1 MEVSTAKALAM
12 LALGVG
18 SFVTGMIPACFTEGA
33 RQKNPLFISTLLCF
47 GAGVLLSTSLV
58 HMLPEAREKL
68 PDYSELMLC
77 VGFFIVYMVDET
89 VHLFYGGMGHN
100 HQGSRQYGS
109 GEETT
114 LLSRRLENDVE
125 MDHCCGDAGNRRM
138 CHVNHSPPC
147 NRSSS
152 GVIGLLCAL
161 FVHSLLEGLAIGL
174 QVTTAQVLL
183 LLGAVASHKYVV
195 GFCLGVELC
204 SSFAGQLCAHLA
216 CVLLFSGGS
225 VVGIGIGAGMDAFGS
240 MDDSIAVPIMQAL
253 AAGTLLYVTV
263 SEVLPRERATWHE
276 RTRLAGLA
284 QFAATCAGFALMY
297 ATTRYLDA
305 DAV

>member
-1 MEVSTAKALAM
+1 MEVSTAKAISM
-12 LALGVG
+12 VALGVG
-18 SFVTGMIPACFTEGA
+18 SFITGMIPACFTEGA
-33 RQKNPLFISTLLCF
+33 RRRHPLFISTLLCF

-68 PDYSELMLC
+68 PKYSELMLC
-77 VGFFIVYMVDET
+77 IGFFIVYFVDEM

-100 HQGSRQYGS
+100 HQGSRYGS
-109 GEETT
+109 GEVTS
-114 LLSRRLENDVE
+114 LLSHGNDGE
-125 MDHCCGDAGNRRM
+125 MDRCCGDNGNQRI
-138 CHVNHSPPC
+138 CHVNHTPPC
-147 NRSSS
+147 SRSSS

-174 QVTTAQVLL
+174 QETTSQVLL

-204 SSFAGQLCAHLA
+204 ASFARRLCLHLT

-225 VVGIGIGAGMDAFGS
+225 VVGIGLGAGMDAFSS
-240 MDDSIAVPIMQAL
+240 MKDSAAVPIMQAL

-263 SEVLPRERATWHE
+263 SEVLPRERAAWHE
-276 RTRLAGLA
+276 RRRAAGVLQLAA
-284 QFAATCAGFALMY
+284 VAVGFALMY
-297 ATTRYLDA
+297 ITTLYLDE
-305 DAV
+305 DV